1 MQSCKCC
8 RLLVPAVGALPI
20 GGVFGDMMRFKFAW
34 LTLAANLLATV
45 AFAAETQA
53 RQLAREFTTTVRPF
67 LEANCLGCHG
77 PDQPKAKLNLGVFS
91 SLEEVEHGE
100 RTWSMVLERLE
111 AKEMPPE
118 EAKHQPTA
126 DQRQVVVDWI
136 RAVRK
141 SIADTHAGDPGEVL
155 ARRLSNAEY
164 DYTIRDLTGVDIR
177 PTQEFPVDPANE
189 AGFDNSGESLSMS
202 PALLKKYLEA
212 ARHVSEY
219 IVFKPQGFTFA
230 PFPVVTDTDRDKY
243 CVNRI
248 VQFYQ
253 RQPTDLAE
261 YFRAAWRYK
270 NRAALG
276 MPDATLADVAFKSKV
291 SPKYLPKVWAALAES
306 PDEVG
311 PLARLQSKWQ
321 ALPEPNAQAPFE
333 ASSVLAGCQGMRDWV
348 LDLRERIQFKI
359 ANLVLK
365 GVGPGSQP
373 FVLWKDRQY
382 AEKRMTYD
390 HGVLQIEGDPK
401 SGRQV
406 PAEKTNQPEF
416 PSGDE
421 ERGRVAMQPAPRDP
435 ELTIPADETNRA
447 KYEAAFERFASTF
460 PDAFY
465 ISERGR
471 IFLDRP
477 KDKQDKGRLLSA
489 GFHSMMG
496 YFRDDTPL
504 CELILD
510 GAGKREIDELWTE
523 LDFITE
529 APQRQHTGYI
539 WYERAESATI
549 RRWGPEFDEFRSEDK
564 DITSEA
570 RLEKFSKMYLAKARE
585 SYAANGGDAVAL
597 EVLDDFFKSV
607 NKKVRWLEGAKL
619 ASEPSHLKSL
629 LDFADRAYRRP
640 LSPAERDSLMAF
652 YHQLRETDG
661 LSHEDAIR
669 DTLASILISPNFCYR
684 IVAEPS
690 PSGRGLGEG
699 AGTTASAGT
708 LTPTLSP
715 REREQ
720 GSQQL
725 GDYALASR
733 LSYFLWSSMPDEE
746 LRQHAAAGDLH
757 KPEILLAQAK
767 RMIQDDHTR
776 ALAVEFGGNWLDFR
790 RFEEHNSVDR
800 NRFPEFT
807 NELRQAMFEEP
818 IRFFLNV
825 VQHDQ
830 SVLDFLYGDYT
841 FVNPV
846 LAKHYGM
853 PTPNALANEWT
864 RVDGIS
870 QYGRGGLPT
879 MAVFLTKNAPGLRTS
894 PVKRGYWVVRRL
906 LGEVI
911 PPPPPNVPV
920 LPADE
925 TKLGDLTLPQ
935 TMARHREDK
944 NCSVCHE
951 KFDSLGLVFEGFGPV
966 GERRAKDLAG
976 RPVENSATFPDGSEG
991 TGLEGLQRYVRQR
1004 RENDFLDNLCR
1015 KLLSYALGRT
1025 LIVSDDPAVQKMKEQ
1040 LAANDN
1046 RFSTLL
1052 ETIVTSPQFLTK
1064 RGDDEMAKN

>member
-1 MQSCKCC
+1 M
-8 RLLVPAVGALPI
+8 L
-20 GGVFGDMMRFKFAW
+20 RFKIALLLFAGGISGS
-34 LTLAANLLATV
+34 AAL
-45 AFAAETQA
+45 AAETND
-53 RQLAREFTTTVRPF
+53 RQLAREFTGTVRPF

-77 PDQPKAKLNLGVFS
+77 QNEPKAKLNLGAFS
-91 SLEEVEHGE
+91 SLEDVEHGE
-100 RTWSMVLERLE
+100 RTWGMVLERLE

-118 EAKHQPTA
+118 EAKHQPTSEE
-126 DQRQVVVDWI
+126 RQAVVDWI
-136 RAVRK
+136 RALRK
-141 SIADTHAGDPGEVL
+141 SIAEAHAGDPGEVL

-189 AGFDNSGESLSMS
+189 AGFDNTGESLSMS

-219 IVFKPQGFTFA
+219 IVFKPDGFTFA
-230 PFPVVTDTDRDKY
+230 PYPVVTDTDRDKY

-253 RQPTDLAE
+253 HQPTDLAE

-276 MPDATLADVAFKSKV
+276 MPGTTLAEIAAKSKV

-311 PLARLQSKWQ
+311 PLAKLQSKWQ
-321 ALPEPNAQAPFE
+321 ALPEPNAQEPFE
-333 ASSVLAGCQGMRDWV
+333 APSVLAGCKGMRDWV
-348 LDLRERIQFKI
+348 LDLREKIQPKI

-401 SGRQV
+401 SGRQI

-421 ERGRVAMQPAPRDP
+421 EHKGIAMQPPPRDP
-435 ELTIPADETNRA
+435 DLTIPADETQHA

-496 YFRDDTPL
+496 YFRDDMPL

-510 GAGKREIDELWTE
+510 DARKREIDELWTE

-585 SYAANGGDAVAL
+585 SYAASGGDAIAL
-597 EVLDDFFKSV
+597 DVLDDFFKRV

-619 ASEPSHLKSL
+619 ASEPSHLKTL

-640 LSPAERDSLMAF
+640 LSQAERDSLVAF

-669 DTLASILISPNFCYR
+669 DTLASVLISPNFCYR
-684 IVAEPS
+684 IDLVD
-690 PSGRGLGEG
+690 
-699 AGTTASAGT
+699 SAKG
-708 LTPTLSP
+708 P
-715 REREQ
+715 
-720 GSQQL
+720 QQL
-725 GDYALASR
+725 PDYALASR
-733 LSYFLWSSMPDEE
+733 LSYFLWSSMPDDE

-767 RMIQDDHTR
+767 RMIQDDRTR

-818 IRFFLNV
+818 VRFILNV

-853 PTPNALANEWT
+853 PTPNTLANEWT
-864 RVDGIS
+864 RIDGIS
-870 QYGRGGLPT
+870 QFGRGGLPT

-976 RPVENSATFPDGSEG
+976 RSVENSATFPDGSEG
-991 TGLEGLQRYVRQR
+991 TGLDGLVHYIRQR
-1004 RENDFLDNLCR
+1004 RQNDFLDNLCR

-1025 LIVSDDPAVQKMKEQ
+1025 LIVSDDPTVQKMKEQ
-1040 LAANDN
+1040 LAASDN